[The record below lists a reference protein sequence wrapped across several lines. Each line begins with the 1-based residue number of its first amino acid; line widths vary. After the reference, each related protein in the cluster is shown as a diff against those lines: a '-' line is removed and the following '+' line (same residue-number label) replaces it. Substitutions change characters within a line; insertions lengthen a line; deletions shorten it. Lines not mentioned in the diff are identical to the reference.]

1 MIDRRTT
8 IISKQIIPT
17 RELSDLIAFQL
28 TIASKLQLPFRNLTR
43 SASVRSLPH
52 SPQIILQNLL
62 GAVLWIYY
70 HTTPL
75 YNCVSR
81 SLTEGNVASMF

>member
-28 TIASKLQLPFRNLTR
+28 TIASKLQLPFRNLPR